1 MTARAALTADD
12 GAATQAAVTRVAIAG
27 GHPIIRGVVRLSCGT
42 VPGASIVAEG
52 ATTADVLGFAE
63 LDPDLLVLDLDLS
76 DGDGL
81 DALRALREAGFEGA
95 VLAISDRT
103 DGNTV
108 LDALKLGALGY
119 LNKSDDLRAVGVA
132 MNRIV
137 SGERLISS
145 ELEQAALVALHRFAR
160 QAREGSEMNAKLTP
174 RERQILEMISD
185 GLTMQQMARRLSIS
199 PRTVETH
206 VAKLYRKLGVK
217 TRVQA
222 VSRAASLGLID
233 LGVS

>member
-1 MTARAALTADD
+1 MAARAALAGAQADE
-12 GAATQAAVTRVAIAG
+12 AVIRVAIAG
-27 GHPIIRGVVRLSCGT
+27 SHPVIRGVVRLSCGT
-42 VPGASIVAEG
+42 VPGASVVAEG
-52 ATTADVLGFAE
+52 STTSDVVGFSELG
-63 LDPDLLVLDLDLS
+63 LDLLVLDLDLS

-81 DALRALREAGFEGA
+81 TALRGLREAGFEGA

-103 DGNTV
+103 DGSSV
-108 LDALKLGALGY
+108 LEALKLGVLGY
-119 LNKSDDLRAVGVA
+119 LNKSDDLRTIGVA
-132 MNRIV
+132 MNRLLA
-137 SGERLISS
+137 GERLISS
-145 ELEQAALVALHRFAR
+145 DLEQAALVALHRFAK
-160 QAREGSEMNAKLTP
+160 QAREGSEMSAKLTP

-206 VAKLYRKLGVK
+206 VAKLYRKLGVN